1 MFSVGSGKFAA
12 ATADGMD
19 SPPAYAPNS
28 KTDKEEE
35 EEEEM
40 KRKEMKK
47 RRLAKVMA
55 TADAGGD
62 GFAACVRSQ
71 LKNG

>member
-1 MFSVGSGKFAA
+1 VFSVASGKFAA

-71 LKNG
+71 VKNG

>member
-55 TADAGGD
+55 TADAGWD
-62 GFAACVRSQ
+62 GFTACVRSQ